1 MTEKQ
6 KNIIKYTLGGSIL
19 LNMFM
24 CLNLYRQMIELQYKV
39 SSIDSNVMSAV
50 QSLSKD
56 VWDMKSSSAN
66 SASNYSGYAE

>member
-6 KNIIKYTLGGSIL
+6 KNILKYALGGSIL

-39 SSIDSNVMSAV
+39 SSIDSNMMSAV

-56 VWDMKSSSAN
+56 VWDMKRSSAN
-66 SASNYSGYAE
+66 SSSNYSGYNE

>member
-6 KNIIKYTLGGSIL
+6 KNILKYTLGGSIL

-39 SSIDSNVMSAV
+39 SSIDSNMMSAV

>member
-39 SSIDSNVMSAV
+39 SSIDSNMMSAV

-56 VWDMKSSSAN
+56 VWDMKSSSTN

>member
-6 KNIIKYTLGGSIL
+6 KNILKYTLGGSIL

-39 SSIDSNVMSAV
+39 SSIDSNMISAV

-66 SASNYSGYAE
+66 SASNYSGYTE